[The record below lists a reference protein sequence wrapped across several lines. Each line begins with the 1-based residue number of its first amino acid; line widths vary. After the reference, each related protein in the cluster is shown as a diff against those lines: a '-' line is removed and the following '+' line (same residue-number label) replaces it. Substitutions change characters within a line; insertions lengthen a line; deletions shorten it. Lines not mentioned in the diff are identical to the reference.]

1 MIKLK
6 DLIREDITD
15 LNIKLS
21 SKELTV
27 AQDILG
33 EHNLSEVS
41 SKDILN
47 KLKKY
52 KKAGLITLGI
62 LIAILAALYA
72 TGNMHVLTDVIT
84 FAKDSGFK
92 GFGGGF
98 GGGSFGGGGASGS
111 WSSNIDPSI
120 AQKVKFLA
128 KQY

>member
-92 GFGGGF
+92 GFGGG
-98 GGGSFGGGGASGS
+98 SFGGGGASGS